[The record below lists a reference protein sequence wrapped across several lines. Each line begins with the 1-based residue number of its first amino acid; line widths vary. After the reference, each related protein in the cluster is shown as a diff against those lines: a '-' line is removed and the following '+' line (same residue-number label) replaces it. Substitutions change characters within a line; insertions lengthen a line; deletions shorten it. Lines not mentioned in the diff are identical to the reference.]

1 MTAEPDAAR
10 IAAAVLAVPGVAGL
24 HGGRFGEIATLVPP
38 QRVAGVRVRDGDVTI
53 AVTARY
59 PLVATELAAA
69 VRSAAGDTGREVHV
83 VVADI
88 VEPPITHEQL
98 KEKVS

>member
-1 MTAEPDAAR
+1 MIPEPDAVR

-24 HGGRFGEIATLVPP
+24 HGGRFGEIATLGPP
-38 QRVAGVRVRDGDVTI
+38 QRVAGVRVRDRDVTI

-59 PLVATELAAA
+59 PLMATELAAA
-69 VRSAAGDTGREVHV
+69 VRSAAGVAGRAVHV

-88 VEPPITHEQL
+88 VEPRSAQEQP